1 MSKMRKSNGILHPL
15 DKNAQPQKKD
25 VDEPKIPDD
34 LETADIGDH
43 LQSIINPPHSL
54 DDKQNNLVPTDDDQ
68 NVNVDIHNNQEFADL
83 DRQEQENSADETEV
97 VEADEGTIQND
108 SSTSAQKDELAY
120 KLSHQQQSQSL
131 YATLILKKPG
141 KIIAKSGKK
150 KTSLNKI

>member
-43 LQSIINPPHSL
+43 LQSIIYPPLSL
-54 DDKQNNLVPTDDDQ
+54 DDKQNNLVPTDGGQ
-68 NVNVDIHNNQEFADL
+68 NVNVDIHNNQEFA

-108 SSTSAQKDELAY
+108 SSTSDQKDELAY
-120 KLSHQQQSQSL
+120 KLSHQQQSQPL

>member
-43 LQSIINPPHSL
+43 LQSIINPTLSL
-54 DDKQNNLVPTDDDQ
+54 DDKQNNLVPTDGGQ
-68 NVNVDIHNNQEFADL
+68 NVNVDILNNQEFA

-108 SSTSAQKDELAY
+108 SSTSDQKDELAY
-120 KLSHQQQSQSL
+120 KLSHQQQSQPL

>member
-43 LQSIINPPHSL
+43 LQSIINPPLSL
-54 DDKQNNLVPTDDDQ
+54 DDKQNNLVPTDGGQ
-68 NVNVDIHNNQEFADL
+68 NVNEDIHNNQEFA

-97 VEADEGTIQND
+97 LEADEGTIQND
-108 SSTSAQKDELAY
+108 SSTSDQKDELAY
-120 KLSHQQQSQSL
+120 KLSHQQQSQPL